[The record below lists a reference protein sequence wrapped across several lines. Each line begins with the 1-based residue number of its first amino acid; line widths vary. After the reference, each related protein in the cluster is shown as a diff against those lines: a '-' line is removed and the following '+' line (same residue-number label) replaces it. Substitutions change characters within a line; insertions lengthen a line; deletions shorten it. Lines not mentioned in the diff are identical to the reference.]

1 MVAYRIALPADSRI
15 HPVFHVSQLKKQ
27 LGRSDRV
34 AEELPQVQDDSK
46 LLLEPAIILDFRWSK
61 AGKKV
66 LQEALVHWT
75 GTASEDAMWE
85 PFPELQQQFLHL
97 NLEDKI
103 RLPVGGNVM
112 THGHKELEDGHV
124 ELEAAAESDSG

>member
-1 MVAYRIALPADSRI
+1 MVEHLGMVAYRIAFPADSRI

-66 LQEALVHWT
+66 LQEALVH
-75 GTASEDAMWE
+75 
-85 PFPELQQQFLHL
+85 
-97 NLEDKI
+97 
-103 RLPVGGNVM
+103 
-112 THGHKELEDGHV
+112 
-124 ELEAAAESDSG
+124 

>member
-1 MVAYRIALPADSRI
+1 MVAYWVALPADSRI
-15 HPVFHVSQLKKQ
+15 QPVFHVSQLNKQ

-34 AEELPQVQDDSK
+34 AEELPQVQDDGK

-75 GTASEDAMWE
+75 CTASKDAMWE
-85 PFPELQQQFLHL
+85 PFPELQQQFPHL

-112 THGHKELEDGHV
+112 THGHKELEDGHM
-124 ELEAAAESDSG
+124 ELESAAESDSG